1 MLYNPVSGAW
11 SWTNNTAIN
20 YALHAVK
27 VGDDPHTERAE
38 EEDHTTAA
46 HSWASQE
53 MIVKCEVLQPPL
65 GNWGCRKKWTNSLD
79 IDLDLLSLLIC
90 SDC

>member
-27 VGDDPHTERAE
+27 VGDDPQTEQAEEE
-38 EEDHTTAA
+38 EEDHTTAT
-46 HSWASQE
+46 HSWAIQKVIIS
-53 MIVKCEVLQPPL
+53 VKSCSPVRKTEVGERNGQMALA
-65 GNWGCRKKWTNSLD
+65 
-79 IDLDLLSLLIC
+79 
-90 SDC
+90 